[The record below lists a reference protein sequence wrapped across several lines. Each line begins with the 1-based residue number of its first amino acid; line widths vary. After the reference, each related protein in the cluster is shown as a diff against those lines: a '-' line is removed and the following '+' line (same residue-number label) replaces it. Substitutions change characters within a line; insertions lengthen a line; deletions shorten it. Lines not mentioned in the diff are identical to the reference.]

1 MHWRSQA
8 RLPFIRVVQS
18 GGSNMALIDL
28 LQVVHRY
35 TAFGV
40 NCANIYHVER
50 ANAGESAQDINDA
63 FTNSILPSL
72 RLLQTTDYAN
82 IDLVA
87 FNLGDP
93 LDFHTFDLASQ
104 IGDRTGINSPSFV
117 AAGMRFPTLN
127 RLVRSGQKR
136 FAGLTENDY
145 VDGVLDATAQALVE
159 DIGDVLIADWLASSD
174 SHVVCNYAI
183 IQRVC
188 DEVEPVTGKCLQY
201 RLPEPPEVPIFYIP
215 NARQLN
221 LNVTSQVSRKVF

>member
-1 MHWRSQA
+1 M
-8 RLPFIRVVQS
+8 LV
-18 GGSNMALIDL
+18 DL
-28 LQVVHRY
+28 LQLVHRY
-35 TAFGV
+35 KAFGV

-63 FTNSILPSL
+63 FTNSVLPDI
-72 RLLQTTDYAN
+72 RGLQTTQYTN
-82 IDLVA
+82 TDLIT

-104 IGDRTGINSPSFV
+104 AGFRTGINSPSFV
-117 AAGMRFPTLN
+117 AAGMRFPTLS

-159 DIGDVLIADWLASSD
+159 AIGDALIGNWLATSD

-183 IQRVC
+183 INRVC
-188 DEVEPVTGKCLQY
+188 DEVDPVTGKCLQY
-201 RLPEPPEVPIFYIP
+201 RLPEPPETPVFYIP

-221 LNVTSQVSRKVF
+221 TAVTSQVSRKTF